1 MGTVSKLLIF
11 IGPCAAAISGKTV
24 IAGSIAGSLTLAT
37 IAGILGGAAGGLVGF
52 AMETVVI
59 FWKCGQKQISQ
70 KEAFTLTAISA
81 ASNTVAG
88 LGFVGVMAIGAAL
101 SSPGGPIGWII
112 GATIAAL
119 LFGLITRY

>member
-1 MGTVSKLLIF
+1 MGTVSKLLIL
-11 IGPCAAAISGKTV
+11 IGHAARMPAAISGKTV
-24 IAGSIAGSLTLAT
+24 IAGSIAGSLNLANSPLMHGL

-88 LGFVGVMAIGAAL
+88 LGFFGVMAIGGAFG
-101 SSPGGPIGWII
+101 SPG
-112 GATIAAL
+112 
-119 LFGLITRY
+119 